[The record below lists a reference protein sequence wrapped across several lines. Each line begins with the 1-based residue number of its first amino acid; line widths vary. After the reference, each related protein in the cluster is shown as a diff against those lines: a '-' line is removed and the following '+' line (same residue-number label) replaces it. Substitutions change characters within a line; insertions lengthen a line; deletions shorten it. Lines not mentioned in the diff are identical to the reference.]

1 MQLKARS
8 QVHGDLGLIT
18 QPCLPE
24 AFAKTSGAG
33 KATNPWDFSDLFLFF
48 LASPGHSQKE
58 DGYNVGP

>member
-33 KATNPWDFSDLFLFF
+33 KATNPWDFSDFFLF
-48 LASPGHSQKE
+48 S
-58 DGYNVGP
+58 